1 MTMRM
6 IGVMARRI
14 SSPVIVGRDTEL
26 EQLRAAVARGT
37 ARDTPTI
44 LISGE
49 AGVGKSRLVAELAA
63 SRAELGAQAV
73 VGGCPAVVD
82 TPLPYAPI
90 VAVIEAMLRET
101 TDEDVAPLLDGIGDD
116 LVRLVPGITSRL
128 ADARPVNVPDAMIPG
143 RVFDAVRRLF
153 QRTARDRPLV
163 VVFEDLHWADPASLD
178 LIGYLVRN
186 GGWPGAI
193 IVTYRSDELHR
204 RHPLLP
210 WIAEILRIPTVERI
224 ELDRLP
230 PLAIA
235 AQVAAILGAAPGS
248 ALTDELVRRG
258 GGNAFLTEELLAS
271 RAADGHIPRTTGV
284 TQVLLAR
291 VDAIPDGARPVVDA
305 LSVSGAPA
313 DTLTLAAVLDTPERE
328 VEAALRAALEAQV
341 LAAADDGASYGF
353 RHALLQEAVYD
364 DLLPGERRRYH
375 LGFVGALQAGIE
387 RLGTDQPP
395 SAARLAQVV
404 HHALAAD
411 DLVTAL
417 RASVAAGTAAMAA
430 GAFVDASKHLER
442 AVQLSETVPDPATIV
457 SGGRPELLRLAAEAA
472 SFSTDPA
479 RAVRLW
485 QEAIDAAGPDAPPE
499 DRARL
504 LLGLAVCA
512 NDIFDNELAV
522 RSTRAADALL
532 ADQPPSFLR
541 AKARADL
548 ARDLYVVGEITA
560 GNATA
565 QEAIALA
572 AEVGDLRTEAL
583 ALGRLALSRIQVG
596 EVEQAKADAIRAMEI
611 ARMTRDR
618 FVVPSVYFNC
628 GYTFDTLGDPATA
641 GEILV
646 DEGIPL
652 ATELGLPTLAFAAH
666 AAWYLWQAGRWDQ
679 GQRALDAAAGEEGTR
694 SGRSLAIALSQALY
708 DAVRLPE
715 VSAAALEPS
724 DPTDPAP
731 FMIAAERALWHGQ
744 PAAAAE
750 YAMRGLDAAVDAVA
764 RRDRSNRGWLLRQLA
779 RSQADLA
786 TAHGR
791 GRSDEAPTVAAWAL
805 DRTRAL
811 IVEGEVADVH
821 GDDLEMNVVLTEAE
835 AGRAAGDS
843 DPHAWTAAIELW
855 EGRGRRFE
863 PAYAR
868 YRRAEALLE
877 AGGHRAAATEDLRLA
892 QRTAVEL
899 EAAPLRRLIE
909 ALAARARIPLG
920 EPTPPDGAGDDG
932 EAALRLPSP
941 LTRREREVLV
951 LLAEGRSNRQIAN
964 TLFISE
970 STAGVHVSNI
980 LGKLGVSG
988 RTEAAAVAFR
998 AGLVPSNGDAGA

>member
-1 MTMRM
+1 
-6 IGVMARRI
+6 
-14 SSPVIVGRDTEL
+14 
-26 EQLRAAVARGT
+26 
-37 ARDTPTI
+37 
-44 LISGE
+44 
-49 AGVGKSRLVAELAA
+49 
-63 SRAELGAQAV
+63 
-73 VGGCPAVVD
+73 
-82 TPLPYAPI
+82 
-90 VAVIEAMLRET
+90 
-101 TDEDVAPLLDGIGDD
+101 
-116 LVRLVPGITSRL
+116 
-128 ADARPVNVPDAMIPG
+128 MIPG
-143 RVFDAVRRLF
+143 RVFDAVRTLLERA
-153 QRTARDRPLV
+153 ARELPLV

-178 LIGYLVRN
+178 LIGYLARS

-193 IVTYRSDELHR
+193 VVTYRSDELHR

-210 WIAEILRIPTVERI
+210 WIAEMVRVPTVERI
-224 ELDRLP
+224 ELERLEP
-230 PLAIA
+230 SAIE
-235 AQVAAILGAAPGS
+235 AQVSAILGAAPER

-271 RAADGHIPRTTGV
+271 RAADGRIPRTTGV

-291 VDAIPDGARPVVDA
+291 VDALPDGARPVVDA

-313 DTLTLAAVLDTPERE
+313 DTTTLAAVLDAPERE
-328 VEAALRAALEAQV
+328 VEAAIRTALEAQV
-341 LAAADDGASYGF
+341 LAAADDGTSYGF

-375 LGFVGALQAGIE
+375 LGFVRALEAGID
-387 RLGTDQPP
+387 RQAADRPP

-417 RASVAAGTAAMAA
+417 RASVAAGTAAMSA

-442 AVQLSETVPDPATIV
+442 AVQLSEAVPDPAAIV
-457 SGGRPELLRLAAEAA
+457 DGGRPELLRLAAEAA

-479 RAVRLW
+479 RALRLW
-485 QEAIDAAGPDAPPE
+485 QEALEAAGPDAPPE
-499 DRARL
+499 EQARL

-512 NDIFDNELAV
+512 NDVFDNELAV
-522 RSTRAADALL
+522 RSTRAANELL

-548 ARDLYVVGEITA
+548 ARDLYVVGEIPA

-572 AEVGDLRTEAL
+572 AEVGDMRTEAL

-596 EVEQAKADAIRAMEI
+596 EVEQAKADATRAMEI
-611 ARMTRDR
+611 ARTTRDR

-641 GEILV
+641 GEILAN
-646 DEGIPL
+646 EGIPL
-652 ATELGLPTLAFAAH
+652 AAELGLPTLAFAAH
-666 AAWYLWQAGRWDQ
+666 AGWYLWQAGRWDE
-679 GQRALDAAAGEEGTR
+679 GQRVLDDAARDERTR
-694 SGRSLAIALSQALY
+694 SGRSLAIGLSQALY

-715 VSAAALEPS
+715 VSGAEPEPS
-724 DPTDPAP
+724 DPRDSVPW
-731 FMIAAERALWHGQ
+731 MIAAERALWHGE
-744 PAAAAE
+744 PAAAAD
-750 YAMRGLDAAVDAVA
+750 YAMHGLDAAVDAVG
-764 RRDRSNRGWLLRQLA
+764 RRDRSYRGWLLRQLA
-779 RSQADLA
+779 RAQADLA

-791 GRSDEAPTVAAWAL
+791 ARSDDAPAVAAWAVE
-805 DRTRAL
+805 RTRAL
-811 IVEGEVADVH
+811 IAEGQVADVH
-821 GDDLEMNVVLTEAE
+821 GGDLDMNLVLTEAE
-835 AGRAAGDS
+835 AGRAAGAA
-843 DPHAWTAAIELW
+843 DPAAWSAAIELW

-868 YRRAEALLE
+868 YRRAEALLA
-877 AGGHRAAATEDLRLA
+877 AGGRRAEAAEDLRHA
-892 QRTAVEL
+892 GRTAAAL
-899 EAAPLRRLIE
+899 GAAPLRQMIE
-909 ALAARARIPLG
+909 ALAARARIQLG
-920 EPTPPDGAGDDG
+920 EATAAEAAGDDG
-932 EAALRLPSP
+932 AEGIRLPVP

-998 AGLVPSNGDAGA
+998 AGLVPSNGDVPA